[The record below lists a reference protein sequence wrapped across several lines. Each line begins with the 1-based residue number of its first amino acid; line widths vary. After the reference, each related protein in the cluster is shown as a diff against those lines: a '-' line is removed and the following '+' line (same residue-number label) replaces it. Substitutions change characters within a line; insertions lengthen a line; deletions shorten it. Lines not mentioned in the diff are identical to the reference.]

1 MDLILWWMPLAWIA
15 VIAVVVL
22 TASALRRRRRRTT
35 DATSRPIAHSSRLT
49 GLPGYRR
56 AMLRYRLLLGV
67 LAAAGVVVLV
77 GAVILSS
84 RPAVTTV
91 RQPDLNSRDIVLCL
105 DVSGSMIEY
114 DAELVKVFGSLV
126 DEFDGERISLV
137 VFNASAVTYFPL
149 TSDYDYVDAQL
160 AALSEQFA
168 SDALDFFDGTF
179 FGDGSSLV
187 GDGLAAC
194 SLRFDTPDQK
204 RSRSI
209 VLATDNLVVGDPIF
223 TLPDAGDLASSKDI
237 RVYGLN
243 PGDATSKEYLDEFAV
258 EFEDVVS
265 GTGGAYYALD
275 DPTAV
280 PGIVQLIEAEQAAA
294 IPGAPQLVRAD
305 RPVGFA
311 IAVALGLLALLA
323 LAWRVER

>member
-1 MDLILWWMPLAWIA
+1 MDLIFWWMPLAWIA
-15 VIAVVVL
+15 VIALAVIV
-22 TASALRRRRRRTT
+22 ASALRRRRRGP
-35 DATSRPIAHSSRLT
+35 DAASTPIAHSSRFT

-56 AMLRYRLLLGV
+56 ALVRYRVLLGAM
-67 LAAAGVVVLV
+67 AAAGVVLLL
-77 GAVILSS
+77 GAIVVSA
-84 RPAVTTV
+84 RPAVTSV

-114 DAELVKVFGSLV
+114 DAELVSVFSDLV

-149 TSDYDYVDAQL
+149 TSDYDYVRAQFDTL
-160 AALSEQFA
+160 REQFA
-168 SDALDFFDGTF
+168 GDELDFFDGTF

-194 SLRFDTPDQK
+194 SLRFDTPDQE

-223 TLPDAGDLASSKDI
+223 TLPEAGALAGERDI

-243 PGDATSKEYLDEFAV
+243 PGDANSKEYLDELAV
-258 EFEDVVS
+258 EFENVVS
-265 GTGGAYYALD
+265 DSGGAYFALA
-275 DPTAV
+275 DPEAV
-280 PGIVQLIEAEQAAA
+280 PGIVGRIEAEQAAA
-294 IPGAPQLVRAD
+294 IPGAPQLIRED
-305 RPVGFA
+305 RPEGFVVA
-311 IAVALGLLALLA
+311 IGVAMLALLA
-323 LAWRVER
+323 FAWRVER